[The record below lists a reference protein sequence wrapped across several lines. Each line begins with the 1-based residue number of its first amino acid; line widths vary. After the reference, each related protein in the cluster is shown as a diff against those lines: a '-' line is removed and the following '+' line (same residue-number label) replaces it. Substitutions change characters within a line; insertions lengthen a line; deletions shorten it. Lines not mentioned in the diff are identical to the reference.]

1 MFMSEASTTTPP
13 VALVT
18 GAGKDGGLGQALAID
33 LAVRGFAVAVHFH
46 SSNNG
51 AGRTVERIRDVG
63 GRAELFPA
71 DLTRES
77 EAIAL
82 AVAVGDCFGRLD
94 ILVNN
99 AGVYQPESLQDITED
114 QWHRGFDS
122 TATATF
128 FTTRACLPMLRD
140 APAGGRVINIGD
152 GSCDRPGARELAL
165 SYHLGKTGVWMLT
178 RSFAKAEAGN
188 RVAVNLVSP
197 GLLENS
203 VGLAEDAAADSVP
216 AGRYGKFSDVTE
228 AVGFLAKADSTYL
241 TGANLTVG
249 GGWNL

>member
-1 MFMSEASTTTPP
+1 MLDAAADEMP

-18 GAGKDGGLGQALAID
+18 GAGRDGGLGQALAID
-33 LAVRGFAVAVHFH
+33 LAVRGFAVVVHFH
-46 SSNNG
+46 SSESG
-51 AGRTVERIRDVG
+51 AGRTVEKIRDAG
-63 GRAELFPA
+63 GRAEHFQA
-71 DLTRES
+71 DLTREP
-77 EAIAL
+77 EAIVL
-82 AVAVGDCFGRLD
+82 AIAVGDCFGRLD
-94 ILVNN
+94 VLVNN
-99 AGVYQPESLQDITED
+99 AGVYQAESLQDITED

-152 GSCDRPGARELAL
+152 GSCDRPGAREMAI
-165 SYHLGKTGVWMLT
+165 SYHLGKTGAWMLT

-188 RVAVNLVSP
+188 RVAVNMVSP

-203 VGLAEDAAADSVP
+203 VGLAEDAAADDVP
-216 AGRYGKFSDVTE
+216 AGRYGKFSDVAE
-228 AVGFLAKADSTYL
+228 AVAFLAKAGSTYL